1 MSSPD
6 AYQTAKGILEKRF
19 GHPSVVAEDF
29 RNKLENLPRV
39 GPGDGTALREFAD
52 FLRTCELAMQSV
64 EDLETL
70 NKESDNKKLLKILPS
85 WAHPKRRIKVCDYQ
99 EKYGDTKFPPFPIFV
114 KYFTEI
120 ADIQCLP
127 VLTGL
132 DVKNKD
138 DRERRNTSFKKS
150 STPRKSYKAGTLSTN
165 VGETDA
171 RKKTTNQP
179 CAWCKKQHDLDSCQE
194 FLKKPLKD
202 RILFLIRSGLC
213 LRCLEHGHMVKEN
226 KCTAR
231 TRCTSCKNLHPTC
244 LHKER
249 EQEKPDEAEE
259 TFKLASEPASAKCT
273 RVCGTKGQETG
284 QDQSLIIPVW
294 MSTSE
299 THENEQ
305 LTYALID
312 CQSNATFITE
322 KLRQDLGLDGVES
335 NLLLSTMHEKDEV
348 VECRKVKG
356 LNVMDMKHQT
366 SISLPQTFT
375 RQTIPYKSSQIPKP
389 EIAMCWEHLKPIAS
403 ELMPYRSDLEVGLL
417 IGTNCP
423 KAIKPREV
431 IPGSDDDPYAVRSDL
446 GWSIIGRVSYPFPRF
461 G

>member
-1 MSSPD
+1 MKRFFICCSTCRDLQERLWKDISSCRD
-6 AYQTAKGILEKRF
+6 LMHAYQTAKRILEKRF
-19 GHPSVVAEDF
+19 GHPSVVAEAF
-29 RNKLENLPRV
+29 RNKLENWPRV
-39 GPGDGTALREFAD
+39 GPRDGTALREFAD

-70 NKESDNKKLLKILPS
+70 NKESYNKKLLKILPS
-85 WAHPKRRIKVCDYQ
+85 WAHPKWRI
-99 EKYGDTKFPPFPIFV
+99 
-114 KYFTEI
+114 
-120 ADIQCLP
+120 
-127 VLTGL
+127 
-132 DVKNKD
+132 
-138 DRERRNTSFKKS
+138 
-150 STPRKSYKAGTLSTN
+150 TPRKSYKAGTLSTN

-194 FLKKPLKD
+194 FLRKPLKD

-213 LRCLEHGHMVKEN
+213 LRCLEHGHMAKEN
-226 KCTAR
+226 KCTTR
-231 TRCTSCKNLHPTC
+231 RRCTSCKNLHPTC

-249 EQEKPDEAEE
+249 EEEKPDEADE
-259 TFKLASEPASAKCT
+259 TSKSASEPASAKCT
-273 RVCGTKGQETG
+273 RVCGTEGQETG

-294 MSTSE
+294 VSTSE

-375 RQTIPYKSSQIPKP
+375 RQTIPYKSSHIPEP

-403 ELMPYRSDLEVGLL
+403 ELMPDRSDLEVGLL

-423 KAIKPREV
+423 QAIKPGEV
-431 IPGSDDDPYAVRSDL
+431 ILAL
-446 GWSIIGRVSYPFPRF
+446 MMTCMQ
-461 G
+461 